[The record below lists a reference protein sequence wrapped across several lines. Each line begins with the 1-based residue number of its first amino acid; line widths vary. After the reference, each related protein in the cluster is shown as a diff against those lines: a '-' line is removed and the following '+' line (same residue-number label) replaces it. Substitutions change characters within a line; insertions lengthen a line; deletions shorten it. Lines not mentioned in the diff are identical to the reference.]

1 MAGGRRACISQRRI
15 FSRLW
20 RTKAQALV
28 EPLEDVHAAHVN
40 LDLSRHELQA
50 RFKGVQLVC
59 KLVLD
64 VPLKT
69 DRRLYRLRGIL
80 DVLCFVR
87 RPNIRPMRPF
97 VVQLERPVGVL
108 VEEPLGVWV
117 VNVGLRVSWASDR
130 AAMCS
135 VSLSWGLEKYSS
147 V

>member
-1 MAGGRRACISQRRI
+1 M
-15 FSRLW
+15 
-20 RTKAQALV
+20 
-28 EPLEDVHAAHVN
+28 
-40 LDLSRHELQA
+40 
-50 RFKGVQLVC
+50 C

-80 DVLCFVR
+80 DILCFVR

-117 VNVGLRVSWASDR
+117 VNVGLRVVDR
-130 AAMCS
+130 AR
-135 VSLSWGLEKYSS
+135 VEGLNLAKAEISAK
-147 V
+147 